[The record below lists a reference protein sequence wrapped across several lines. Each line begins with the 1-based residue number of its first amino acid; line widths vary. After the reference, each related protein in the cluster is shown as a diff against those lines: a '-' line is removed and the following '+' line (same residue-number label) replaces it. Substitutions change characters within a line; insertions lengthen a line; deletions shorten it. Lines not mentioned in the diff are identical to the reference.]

1 MGKVRGRMANVAKRG
16 AGCWRRGR
24 RCGAIAAALLAA
36 APAAGDTLVFAAAST
51 TNALTEV
58 AELYRAQ
65 AGAKVV
71 CSFAASSAL
80 ARQIEYGAP
89 AAIYVSANAEWM
101 DYLADRGLIAPG
113 SRGALMRNRLALV
126 APLDSPVR
134 AAVGPGPALAAL
146 IGKDRLALADPD
158 HMPAGIYA
166 RQALESL
173 GIWAAIEG
181 KLARL
186 ANVRVALALVERGE
200 APLGVV
206 YRTDAAAS
214 AKVRLIGLFQ
224 ADSHAPIVYS
234 VALVADHADA
244 AARRFLEFLRGDAA
258 RAVFARHG
266 FAAGGSRR

>member
-1 MGKVRGRMANVAKRG
+1 MAIVVKRG
-16 AGCWRRGR
+16 AGCRRRGR
-24 RCGAIAAALLAA
+24 RYGAIAAALLAT
-36 APAAGDTLVFAAAST
+36 APAAADTLVFAAAST

-65 AGAKVV
+65 TGAKVV
-71 CSFAASSAL
+71 YSFAASSAL

-89 AAIYVSANAEWM
+89 AAIYVSASPEWM
-101 DYLADRGLIAPG
+101 DYLAGRGLIAPG
-113 SRGALMRNRLALV
+113 SRGELMRNRLALV

-134 AAVGPGPALAAL
+134 AAVGPGLALAAL
-146 IGKDRLALADPD
+146 IGKGRLALADPD
-158 HMPAGIYA
+158 HVPAGIYA

-173 GIWAAIEG
+173 GLWAAAEG

-200 APLGVV
+200 VPLGVV

-214 AKVRLIGLFQ
+214 AKVRLVGLFP

-234 VALVADHADA
+234 VGLVADHADA
-244 AARRFLEFLRGDAA
+244 AARRFLEFLRRPEA
-258 RAVFARHG
+258 RAVLARHG
-266 FAAGGSRR
+266 FATGGG